1 MASGESVTYN
11 LDNHVAVLTING
23 DGPLNILQKP
33 FYQGYNDALVEYR
46 DDDEARVLVIQS
58 GNPKHFTAGFDVAGL
73 LPGMRDGSV
82 GTTITDGDMVT
93 PKPIV
98 VSTKGV
104 CIGEGFGIMLAGD
117 FVFAD
122 TRSVFKCP
130 EVTLGFNAVTMQ
142 VKLAQRIGHARAM
155 EFMILGEPHDVW
167 WLERVGLCTQICRGD
182 SDERALA
189 YAHRI
194 ATECGPIAVRGTKGA
209 VWHTLN
215 SNYDEAVDFAL
226 WAKDMC
232 LESEDAEEGIAAFYE
247 KRPPVFKNE

>member
-1 MASGESVTYN
+1 MSESVTYN
-11 LDNHVAVLTING
+11 VDGHVAVLTIHG
-23 DGPLNILQKP
+23 EGPVNILQKP
-33 FYQGYNDALVEYR
+33 FYQGYNDALVQFR
-46 DDDEARVLVIQS
+46 DDDTRVLVIQS
-58 GNPKHFTAGFDVAGL
+58 GNPNHFTAGFDVAGL

-98 VSTKGV
+98 VSIKGV
-104 CIGEGFGIMLAGD
+104 CVGEGFGIMLAGD

-122 TRSVFKCP
+122 EGSIFKCP

-155 EFMILGEPHDVW
+155 EFMTLGEAHDVE
-167 WLERVGLCTQICRGD
+167 WLDKVGLCTQRCSGD

-215 SNYDEAVDFAL
+215 SNMDEAVDFAL
-226 WAKDMC
+226 WAKDLC
-232 LESEDAEEGIAAFYE
+232 LESKDAEEGIAAFYE
-247 KRPPVFKNE
+247 KRPPVFNNE